1 MYNTIAETNQEIAV
15 LEEEKQYY
23 TNYWFTLGET
33 DRDFDLKPQH
43 SDNYWYML
51 GYNDRSAHAQRAYRD
66 HQIEIGIKLEP
77 AIEHF

>member
-1 MYNTIAETNQEIAV
+1 MYATIADIEQEIAV
-15 LEEEKQYY
+15 LEKEKTYQ

-51 GYNDRSAHAQRAYRD
+51 GWNDRE
-66 HQIEIGIKLEP
+66 HQIEIGVKLEP
-77 AIEHF
+77 VTEHF

>member
-1 MYNTIAETNQEIAV
+1 MYTNIAEIEKKIAI
-15 LEEEKQYY
+15 LEDEKGYE

-51 GYNDRSAHAQRAYRD
+51 GYNDRE
-66 HQIEIGIKLEP
+66 HQIEIGVKLELV
-77 AIEHF
+77 EHF